1 MRKKRAPLGARLF
14 FLSFRGIWWQWWLE
28 LAGLELEGQAPNP
41 SQNIGKKFCEILRS
55 VVKYSIMKSTLG
67 FTRAIRAVV
76 PAFLLAVSVGQIYAF
91 TVFSD
96 PIAQH
101 LAAANDDP
109 VALRAKVQF
118 AFSLGIFFLGMGAA
132 FFGKIVERSIRLS
145 TLIGTALF
153 LSGLIVTSIGVRMKS
168 LPLIYLGYGFLLG
181 TGTGIIYIS
190 PVKTMMLWFPN
201 AKAIA
206 AAVPIISFGLGSSLC
221 TLLYEGFGF
230 SSRLLTMRFEG
241 FHIFSI
247 EKVFIALAIFYAV
260 PMLVSSFILRKPKTE
275 QMTFAHDMPGL
286 EFSYLRLSRNTYFL
300 RVWLFMFLNI
310 SCGLCLIPLAKQLMA
325 TVGTY
330 SDGFVTLVL
339 TLMGLMNGAGR
350 FLFAWWSDRLARRVN
365 ILLII
370 LAISAGVMLTSYVP
384 VLLAIALIVIPACY
398 GAGFSVLPAVLADH
412 YGMTNI
418 SKIHGAALSAW
429 GVAGLVG
436 NQVALPVFKRWG
448 LAGVATLLVIG
459 YLINAINVYTLT
471 RARPS
476 AATAA

>member
-1 MRKKRAPLGARLF
+1 
-14 FLSFRGIWWQWWLE
+14 
-28 LAGLELEGQAPNP
+28 
-41 SQNIGKKFCEILRS
+41 
-55 VVKYSIMKSTLG
+55 MK
-67 FTRAIRAVV
+67 TRRIIHAVI

-96 PIAQH
+96 PIARAIAPSAE
-101 LAAANDDP
+101 AAVN
-109 VALRAKVQF
+109 LRAQVQF

-132 FFGKIVERSIRLS
+132 FFGKIVERNIRLS
-145 TLIGTALF
+145 TLIGTGLF
-153 LSGLIVTSIGVRMKS
+153 IGGLLLTSVGIKVKS
-168 LPLIYLGYGFLLG
+168 LALIYFGYGALLG

-221 TLLYEGFGF
+221 TLLYKGFGF
-230 SSRLLTMRFEG
+230 STRLFTLRFEG
-241 FHIFSI
+241 FEVFSI
-247 EKVFIALAIFYAV
+247 ATAFVVFAIFYAV
-260 PMLVSSFILRKPKTE
+260 PMAISAMILRKPKAE
-275 QMTFAHDMPGL
+275 QTTFAHALPKL
-286 EFSYLRLSRNTYFL
+286 EFSYLSLLKNTWFL

-325 TVGTY
+325 TVPSY
-330 SDGFVTLVL
+330 SEGFVTLVL

-350 FLFAWWSDRLARRVN
+350 FFFAWWSDRLTHRVN

-370 LAISAGVMLTSYVP
+370 LGISIGVMVSSFAP
-384 VLLAIALIVIPACY
+384 VLLAIALVIIPACY

-436 NQVALPVFKRWG
+436 NQVALPVFRTWG
-448 LAGVATLLVIG
+448 LAGVATLLVVG
-459 YLINAINVYTLT
+459 YGINALNVMTL
-471 RARPS
+471 RGNR
-476 AATAA
+476 